1 MSDATQARWVRIPV
15 RGYLEIEVRGS
26 TDDEAID
33 NALELWEEGEFG
45 VEDLV
50 LDAEDYA
57 AKVVPEPFTFTT
69 RLTGEPG
76 I

>member
-1 MSDATQARWVRIPV
+1 MSDARWVRIPV
-15 RGYLEIEVRGS
+15 RGYLEIEVRGA

-33 NALELWEEGEFG
+33 NAIEQWEDGEFG

-57 AKVVPEPFTFTT
+57 AKVVPEPFSFAAPASPE
-69 RLTGEPG
+69 GAE
-76 I
+76 